1 VAIVPT
7 QTIEHPAVY
16 AVYIVG
22 WHYGEPVER
31 LFGIYQDLEIAHAS
45 ASTWIKRNPGK
56 YADNLN
62 NDEGNAEFYIKEM
75 PLL

>member
-1 VAIVPT
+1 MPT
-7 QTIEHPAVY
+7 QTTTTTVH
-16 AVYIVG
+16 AVYIIG

-45 ASTWIKRNPGK
+45 ASAWIKRNPGK
-56 YADNLN
+56 YADNLK
-62 NDEGNAEFYIKEM
+62 NDEGDAEFYIKEM